1 MNNFEQNLSV
11 ENSESV
17 PIQKEPSVN
26 SDTRFVD
33 VKFEEVETLI
43 TNQINSNTIK
53 KILREVNL
61 IRKFIKGMKNEHFDV
76 HEFPCNELD
85 QLIVMFVLSV
95 RKTDGQEY
103 EPSSLRSIKKAV
115 GGTDFLCMYITK
127 NKQKQDQGKILSTN
141 QIKPRVFSTGDA
153 EIRLIF
159 TNYMQPEDLY
169 AIRQMRTLSTY
180 NPFL

>member
-33 VKFEEVETLI
+33 VKFEEIETLI

-85 QLIVMFVLSV
+85 QLIVMFVLMV
-95 RKTDGQEY
+95 RSMNRALCA
-103 EPSSLRSIKKAV
+103 PSSEALTVKLGRQKYGHKK
-115 GGTDFLCMYITK
+115 
-127 NKQKQDQGKILSTN
+127 
-141 QIKPRVFSTGDA
+141 
-153 EIRLIF
+153 
-159 TNYMQPEDLY
+159 
-169 AIRQMRTLSTY
+169 
-180 NPFL
+180 

>member
-33 VKFEEVETLI
+33 VKFDEVETFI
-43 TNQINSNTIK
+43 TNQKNTNTIK

-61 IRKFIKGMKNEHFDV
+61 IRKFIKGMKNEHFDE

-103 EPSSLRSIKKAV
+103 EPSSLRSIIRSFDRKLGRQKYGHKKI
-115 GGTDFLCMYITK
+115 D
-127 NKQKQDQGKILSTN
+127 N
-141 QIKPRVFSTGDA
+141 
-153 EIRLIF
+153 
-159 TNYMQPEDLY
+159 
-169 AIRQMRTLSTY
+169 
-180 NPFL
+180 